1 MRAEILFRC
10 MIMNEPLKPL
20 CKELSINFSSAK
32 NVIQVY
38 KKEGRLNKK
47 TSRLK
52 RTENG
57 ELVERMD

>member
-1 MRAEILFRC
+1 MV
-10 MIMNEPLKPL
+10 MNEPLKAL

-52 RTENG
+52 RTEKG

>member
-1 MRAEILFRC
+1 
-10 MIMNEPLKPL
+10 MNEPLKAL
-20 CKELSINFSSAK
+20 CKELNINFSSAK

-52 RTENG
+52 RTEKG